1 MKVIAAPIAGAS
13 LPKVETS
20 VEKAENSR
28 KPALLHE
35 ASTPEE
41 QKGSVN
47 KVRPEEILNKI
58 KALTDDGAFSV
69 RFEMH
74 AKTNQLIV
82 RVVDSESGEVIRQL
96 PPEEML
102 ELAARLEELS
112 GNIVNAR
119 N

>member
-1 MKVIAAPIAGAS
+1 MKITAVALAGAS
-13 LPKVETS
+13 PAKVETPG
-20 VEKAENSR
+20 EKVDNSR
-28 KPALLHE
+28 KTAPLQE
-35 ASTPEE
+35 ATAPEE
-41 QKGSVN
+41 GKGQDK
-47 KVRPEEILNKI
+47 KVRSEEILSKI

-74 AKTNQLIV
+74 AKTRQLV
-82 RVVDSESGEVIRQL
+82 ARVVDSESGEVIRQL